1 MCIDF
6 FFKTLSNADDS
17 YERMS
22 SHLEP
27 PEKRAK
33 QVMNYV
39 KLPKITIT

>member
-17 YERMS
+17 YERMTG
-22 SHLEP
+22 HLEP
-27 PEKRAK
+27 PEKWAK